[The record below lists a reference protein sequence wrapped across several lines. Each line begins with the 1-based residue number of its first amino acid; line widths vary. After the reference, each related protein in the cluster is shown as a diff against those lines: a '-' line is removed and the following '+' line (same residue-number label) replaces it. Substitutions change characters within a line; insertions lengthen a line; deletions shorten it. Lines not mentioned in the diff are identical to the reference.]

1 MVDRPGEQ
9 ISVIQQPHSAL
20 TAVTV
25 TTEPVAIVTTDAP
38 GKSSAP
44 GQLRGAPLGGALD
57 PRRRHSSPAQDTVVE
72 ESNKKPQ
79 RDSVK
84 CASLM
89 RVRDNPFVPRVS
101 VEETRGKTPQ
111 SPFNTFNGAAMEDKT
126 FKCDDCIVITIP
138 LKRRHGGAQQLLP
151 DRFHCVFKDAYKV
164 FLKGQP
170 KTLGT
175 LQIVV
180 GLLLVALGLLRMQD
194 FPVVIIYTLPSFLFV
209 VCGLVTYA
217 AGQLPNVCVM
227 KFSFSL
233 NIISFFWALAVLVVY
248 SIYAQQ
254 YKQSSGAEMAVGID
268 VMIALHLCIEMVAAV
283 LLIYWESKAICR
295 NHFNILPLINFKFM
309 EDVQDVF

>member
-44 GQLRGAPLGGALD
+44 GLMQEKNSTLIAPPRTGASRCSFD
-57 PRRRHSSPAQDTVVE
+57 F
-72 ESNKKPQ
+72 
-79 RDSVK
+79 
-84 CASLM
+84 
-89 RVRDNPFVPRVS
+89 FVPRVS